1 MQTGESTV
9 KSLPKSW
16 LRLSQLANVE
26 TQTDPFVDLDQ
37 MYVTEGELDNVRKIL
52 LDEITNL
59 KSVKIPN
66 SNITKTTIS
75 ESLHEPVSPSVD
87 SSFPSA
93 FQESNASI
101 SNLASD
107 SQSSNKSEKH
117 SSIILFAG
125 DSPRSNVHQKNK

>member
-1 MQTGESTV
+1 MLATGEGTV

-26 TQTDPFVDLDQ
+26 TQTDPVVDLDQ
-37 MYVTEGELDNVRKIL
+37 TYVKEGELDNVRKIL
-52 LDEITNL
+52 LDE
-59 KSVKIPN
+59 
-66 SNITKTTIS
+66 ITKTTIS
-75 ESLHEPVSPSVD
+75 ESLHEPVSPSIV

-101 SNLASD
+101 SDLASD
-107 SQSSNKSEKH
+107 SQSSDKSEKH

-125 DSPRSNVHQKNK
+125 DSPQ